1 MFLLGTRRL
10 TGVITAR
17 LLRAPEAFGYANVI
31 MMMMMVMMFIVLVR
45 NKQNKHLGS
54 TYLFKRVVCYK
65 VLLQTSD
72 ASAEERLARA
82 VELVMCCR
90 AQTRSRSGWSRMPPT
105 S

>member
-1 MFLLGTRRL
+1 MNYWGCRKTRPRHEAAAETFDTFAAL
-10 TGVITAR
+10 ASSSAADVKS
-17 LLRAPEAFGYANVI
+17 RAKSY
-31 MMMMMVMMFIVLVR
+31 L
-45 NKQNKHLGS
+45 HLGLGLAYIDGVG
-54 TYLFKRVVCYK
+54 TAA
-65 VLLQTSD
+65 SD